1 MRRRGGVIGA
11 LTVAGALVAACS
23 GGGGDSAAPASTTGP
38 STTTTAAPRT
48 TFAPGTTRPVPPTT
62 TRAPGFVPPPPPVAV
77 GAYVDGR
84 SEPAPVLG
92 ERNGWHL
99 WIEGAGGF
107 FLVDLDTG
115 AISHVDAPRV
125 WSQAYAVPG
134 GLLYDP
140 QEIGSDGLVS
150 INASTRTVRRS
161 ASLQRVAFRSSDPSF
176 IWVATADG
184 LTEVG
189 LDGAEGRSSAQQQA
203 VGEVAGA
210 FVAMS
215 GGRIFLVDPKTR
227 SSLLWAIGE
236 ATYVNRN
243 RIVWRECLVDLRC
256 RSWVGTLSEPRARAI
271 EATDALCG
279 FAFEGYHEF
288 CDGSM
293 SADGRY
299 FLATDHTSL
308 GAGPTVFELGSGWK
322 GALGLEP
329 TIAYSMAGA
338 YFGSVLSP
346 DGRWSIGQLANG
358 RVVARRVGEQTVI
371 EFDVVRPQERGAA
384 GGVIAIG

>member
-1 MRRRGGVIGA
+1 VVGCGRSAAVVVFLA
-11 LTVAGALVAACS
+11 LFGSACS
-23 GGGGDSAAPASTTGP
+23 GGGEATTGVPATSAAATTI
-38 STTTTAAPRT
+38 
-48 TFAPGTTRPVPPTT
+48 TFAPGPTRPVPPTT

-84 SEPAPVLG
+84 TEAAPVLG

-107 FLVDLDTG
+107 FVVDLDTG
-115 AISHVDAPRV
+115 AIRHVDAPAV

-140 QEIGSDGLVS
+140 QEIGTDGLVS
-150 INASTRTVRRS
+150 IDALTRTVRRS
-161 ASLQRVAFRSSDPSF
+161 ATRQRVAFRSSNPSSL
-176 IWVATADG
+176 WGATADG

-189 LDGAEGRSSAQQQA
+189 LEGAVGRRSAQRQA
-203 VGEVAGA
+203 VGEVGGA

-215 GGRIFLVDPKTR
+215 GGRIFLVDPTTGA
-227 SSLLWAIGE
+227 STLWAIGE

-256 RSWVGTLSEPRARAI
+256 RSWVGTVSEPRARAI
-271 EATDALCG
+271 EPTDALCG
-279 FAFEGYHEF
+279 FAFEGYHEY

-299 FLATDHTSL
+299 FLATDQSVAS
-308 GAGPTVFELGSGWK
+308 AGPTVFELGSTWK
-322 GALGLEP
+322 AALGPEP
-329 TIAYSMAGA
+329 RSAYSMAGA
-338 YFGSVLSP
+338 YYGSVLSP
-346 DGRWSIGQLANG
+346 DGRWSIGQLSSG
-358 RVVARRVGEQTVI
+358 RVVARRVGEANAV
-371 EFDVVRPQERGAA
+371 EFDVVVPQDRGAA
-384 GGVIAIG
+384 GGVVAIG

>member
-1 MRRRGGVIGA
+1 MCLVVA
-11 LTVAGALVAACS
+11 LGMAACS
-23 GGGGDSAAPASTTGP
+23 GDGSGSDAVPTTEVAVTSSTVVAATTPAAPGP
-38 STTTTAAPRT
+38 
-48 TFAPGTTRPVPPTT
+48 TRPVPPTT
-62 TRAPGFVPPPPPVAV
+62 TTRPGFVPPPPPVAV
-77 GAYVDGR
+77 GPFVNGR
-84 SEPAPVLG
+84 EEPVLG

-107 FLVDLDTG
+107 FVVALDTG
-115 AISHVDAPRV
+115 AIAHVDAPRV

-140 QEIGSDGLVS
+140 QEIGRDGLVS
-150 INASTRTVRRS
+150 IDASTRTVRRS
-161 ASLQRVAFRSSDPSF
+161 SSVQRVAFRSSDSSF
-176 IWVATADG
+176 LWVATADG

-189 LDGAEGRSSAQQQA
+189 LDGAEGRSSAQAQA

-227 SSLLWAIGE
+227 SSVLWAIGE

-256 RSWVGTLSEPRARAI
+256 RSWVGTVSEPRARAI
-271 EATDALCG
+271 EPTDALCG
-279 FAFEGYHEF
+279 FAFEGYHEY

-299 FLATDHTSL
+299 FLATDQTSL
-308 GAGPTVFELGSGWK
+308 GAGPTVFELGSAWK
-322 GALGLEP
+322 GALGPEP
-329 TIAYSMAGA
+329 RIAYSMAGA
-338 YFGSVLSP
+338 YFGSTLSP
-346 DGRWSIGQLANG
+346 DGRWLIGQLGNG
-358 RVVARRVGEQTVI
+358 RVVARRVGEQTVV